1 MADDKK
7 KYLVAW
13 SHFPILFG
21 MLVPI
26 ITWFMYKDKDKK
38 AAFQAK
44 QALVWQA
51 LWAVAIL
58 LVAFGGGLLAFSL
71 VAGGGDGGIIFMLFP
86 LVTFAAVAVT
96 LLFMLLGAIKTLQG
110 KEFYYPV
117 IGKKLK

>member
-1 MADDKK
+1 MADDTK

-13 SHFPILFG
+13 SHFPIVLG
-21 MLVPI
+21 MLAPI

-44 QALVWQA
+44 QALVWQV
-51 LWAVAIL
+51 LWTVIIVAVAL
-58 LVAFGGGLLAFSL
+58 GGGLLAFSL
-71 VAGGGDGGIIFMLFP
+71 VAGGSDGGIIFMLFP
-86 LVTFAAVAVT
+86 LITFAAVAVM

-117 IGKKLK
+117 IGEKLK